1 MAVRGGMPVGRS
13 RSVLPIPSSG
23 ASLEQV
29 AGAKEICARCLV
41 RSECLSFALRTR
53 QAHGVWGGMSEQE
66 RIRCGELMNGEWIE
80 PQARATR
87 VACMRTTARQLKALH
102 GSVQQ
107 GAAVS

>member
-1 MAVRGGMPVGRS
+1 
-13 RSVLPIPSSG
+13 
-23 ASLEQV
+23 
-29 AGAKEICARCLV
+29 
-41 RSECLSFALRTR
+41 
-53 QAHGVWGGMSEQE
+53 
-66 RIRCGELMNGEWIE
+66 MNGEWIE